1 MRTDLTPEQI
11 VANAVII
18 GKALVRLLE
27 ACDILLEKNPV
38 WTEQLL
44 LRQMR
49 ALYTHRLRGLVAIW
63 PPELTAEILAAS
75 EKMSGVVTGFSQN

>member
-1 MRTDLTPEQI
+1 MSTQPTADEI
-11 VANAVII
+11 IANAVTI
-18 GKALVRLLE
+18 GKALVRILE

-44 LRQMR
+44 LRQVR

-75 EKMSGVVTGFSQN
+75 EKMTGVVRGFTNN

>member
-1 MRTDLTPEQI
+1 LRTDLTPEQI
-11 VANAVII
+11 IANAVML
-18 GKALVRLLE
+18 GKVLVRILE

-44 LRQMR
+44 LRQVR
-49 ALYTHRLRGLVAIW
+49 ALYTHRLRRLVAIW

-75 EKMSGVVTGFSQN
+75 EKMSGVVTGFSRN

>member
-1 MRTDLTPEQI
+1 MSIQLTAEQI
-11 VANAVII
+11 VANAVTM

-27 ACDILLEKNPV
+27 VCDILLERNPV

-44 LRQMR
+44 LRLVR
-49 ALYTHRLRGLVAIW
+49 ALYTHRLRGLVAIL

-75 EKMSGVVTGFSQN
+75 EKTSGIVTGFSHN

>member
-1 MRTDLTPEQI
+1 MRTDPTPDQI
-11 VANAVII
+11 IANAVTM

-27 ACDILLEKNPV
+27 ACDILLERNPV

-44 LRQMR
+44 LRLVR

-75 EKMSGVVTGFSQN
+75 EKTSGIVTGFSHN

>member
-11 VANAVII
+11 IANAVTM

-27 ACDILLEKNPV
+27 ACDILLERNPV

-44 LRQMR
+44 LRLVR
-49 ALYTHRLRGLVAIW
+49 ALYTHRLRGLVAIL
-63 PPELTAEILAAS
+63 PPKLTAEILAAS
-75 EKMSGVVTGFSQN
+75 EKMSGIVTGFSHN

>member
-1 MRTDLTPEQI
+1 MNTNLTPEQI
-11 VANAVII
+11 AANAVTL
-18 GKALVRLLE
+18 GKALVRILEGCDVLLE
-27 ACDILLEKNPV
+27 RNPV

-44 LRQMR
+44 LRQVR

-75 EKMSGVVTGFSQN
+75 EKMSGVVTGFSRN

>member
-1 MRTDLTPEQI
+1 MHTDLTPEQI
-11 VANAVII
+11 VANAVTL
-18 GKALVRLLE
+18 GKVLVRILE
-27 ACDILLEKNPV
+27 ACDILLEKNPA

-44 LRQMR
+44 LRQVR

-75 EKMSGVVTGFSQN
+75 EKMSGVVTAFSPN

>member
-1 MRTDLTPEQI
+1 MHTHLTPEQI
-11 VANAVII
+11 MANAVTM
-18 GKALVRLLE
+18 GKVLVRILE
-27 ACDILLEKNPV
+27 VCDILLERNPV

-44 LRQMR
+44 LRQVR
-49 ALYTHRLRGLVAIW
+49 ALYTHRLRGLAAIW